1 MPKFG
6 VESLLNAAQGLL
18 NRAPRHTLLK
28 YPWSRKCPSATF
40 QTSVACLW
48 KAIVSIS
55 TTQHAHWLL
64 IYPFE
69 AQQKGDV
76 GRRKAPGRSHPT
88 TNFKLSSLGL
98 GGGGKI
104 RETQGEPIAWVFY
117 SWKQR
122 PAVWCSP
129 LFSIWLAELSV
140 SLPLEKKYCSDFDTR
155 YYQWNKQCHFHD
167 RVDV

>member
-98 GGGGKI
+98 GGEKNQGDPGGANSMGFLFLKLQQASLCP
-104 RETQGEPIAWVFY
+104 EQLLKWKGE
-117 SWKQR
+117 KR
-122 PAVWCSP
+122 KRG
-129 LFSIWLAELSV
+129 WLT
-140 SLPLEKKYCSDFDTR
+140 K
-155 YYQWNKQCHFHD
+155 NKSHA
-167 RVDV
+167 

>member
-117 SWKQR
+117 SWNSSRLHSAQSNFWNGK
-122 PAVWCSP
+122 
-129 LFSIWLAELSV
+129 
-140 SLPLEKKYCSDFDTR
+140 EKKEKGALKKFKIIFVEIFFSLEIHLGGKAIF
-155 YYQWNKQCHFHD
+155 
-167 RVDV
+167 